1 MISVKTEDG
10 DDEAAG
16 TVLTPLVD
24 VVFMLVVFLLLT
36 ANSAPFAI
44 EVQAPVSENA
54 IAQIDTNPIVIG
66 VPDEEGTW
74 SIDGRP
80 LHEGDA
86 QQVLMELLVQDQ
98 DRPVVILVEADSS
111 AQTLIDAMD
120 LARAAGAESVDIN
133 ANVER

>member
-66 VPDEEGTW
+66 VPDEDGAW
-74 SIDGRP
+74 SIDGRH
-80 LHEGDA
+80 LHEKDA
-86 QQVLMELLVQDQ
+86 QQALMELLAQDQ

-133 ANVER
+133 ANAER